1 MTSIGDNITLG
12 GLDSHLDVDLAI
24 KRVHRNIIRRGAF
37 PNRLDAELLRQ
48 FPKEIRDRVN
58 ELLQDQA
65 MDWAN
70 GSARFFDLPRR
81 DNLVRPIC
89 YLDIDIAV
97 VYQALVDAVGKVVEP
112 YLLAEFDDRV
122 LGHRLKSDLS
132 ETMFR
137 DHSEAFSTFIA
148 IQHHYA
154 TGPSFSH
161 CVKLDIANYYERI
174 YHHKLQQL
182 LEVQGVSGSVTSA
195 VSTLLRKF
203 ANGDSHGIPQ
213 GLWASDYLGNIYL
226 LYLDEFL
233 KARGI
238 YAIRYVD
245 DYRIFCNS
253 EREGLQILK
262 ECCTVLRGIGLNP
275 QPLKTSVVT
284 VDKLN
289 PDLKPLTERFLDLRT
304 RKVQVVIRYLAL
316 ASMGEEIIAE
326 EIQEREEEQQQ
337 ASPLTDDD
345 IRDFERLWTEA
356 VDQEDSRSSILS
368 FALSG
373 LTAGESSTAEQYV
386 LDKLAEFP
394 NLASASSKYLVAL
407 GFKEETSERILSFIE
422 SEDCIHES
430 QQMWL
435 LQYFRSSDAVLD
447 TYKSRLKVLLSDSN
461 RHPIVR
467 SVIAEILALK
477 GTISDGEFIKQLF
490 TSESDR
496 RVRRSL
502 LLGYRLLS
510 HMERN
515 YAISYLPP
523 GEWNLKLVGS
533 MVKSGEQVN

>member
-12 GLDSHLDVDLAI
+12 GLTSHLDVDLAI
-24 KRVHRNIIRRGAF
+24 RRVHRNIVGRGAF
-37 PNRLDAELLRQ
+37 PNQLDAALLRQ
-48 FPKEIRDRVN
+48 FPQAIRDRVN

-89 YLDIDIAV
+89 YLDLDIAV

-112 YLLAEFDDRV
+112 YLLADFNDRV

-132 ETMFR
+132 ATMFR
-137 DHSEAFSTFIA
+137 DYSAAFANFIA
-148 IQHHYA
+148 IQHHHA
-154 TGPSFSH
+154 TGSSFSH
-161 CVKLDIANYYERI
+161 CIKLDIANYYERI

-182 LEVQGVSGSVTSA
+182 LEVRGVPGSVTSA

-213 GLWASDYLGNIYL
+213 GLWPSDYLGNIYL

-233 KARGI
+233 KARDV

-275 QPLKTSVVT
+275 QPVKTSVVT

-289 PDLKPLTERFLDLRT
+289 PALKPLTEQFLDLRT
-304 RKVQVVIRYLAL
+304 QKVQVVIRYLEWV
-316 ASMGEEIIAE
+316 SMGEAIIAE
-326 EIQEREEEQQQ
+326 EIEEREEDQQQ
-337 ASPLTDDD
+337 ASSLTDDD
-345 IRDFERLWTEA
+345 IRAFERLWTEA
-356 VDQEDSRSSILS
+356 VDQEDSRSSILG

-386 LDKLAEFP
+386 LNKLAAFP
-394 NLASASSKYLVAL
+394 NLASVSSKYLVAL
-407 GFKEETSERILSFIE
+407 GFKEETAERILSFVE

-435 LQYFRSSDAVLD
+435 LQYFRSADAVID
-447 TYKSRLKVLLSDSN
+447 TYKSRLKALLSDAN

-467 SVIAEILALK
+467 AVIAEILALK
-477 GTISDGEFIKQLF
+477 GTTNDGEFIKQLF
-490 TSESDR
+490 TNESDR

-510 HMERN
+510 RMERN

-533 MVKSGEQVN
+533 MIKSEEQIN